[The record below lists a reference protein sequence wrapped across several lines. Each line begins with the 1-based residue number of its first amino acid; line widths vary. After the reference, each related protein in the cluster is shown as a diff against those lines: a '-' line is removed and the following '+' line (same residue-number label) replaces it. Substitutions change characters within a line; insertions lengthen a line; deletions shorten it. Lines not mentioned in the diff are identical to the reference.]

1 MATNRTK
8 TTKVIA
14 LALGLATMALA
25 AVTAQEETRN
35 RIFFQLSE
43 GETISTMEI
52 IMPDGTRFSIRDF
65 HPERYEGLYSA
76 ILDDRIV
83 GFNYVT
89 IRAQMNNRWVRTRN
103 RVEIDSAQGTPRVD
117 MRAMPGGN
125 VGQEIVREVRHAG
138 VGIGGYALA
147 GHVGKL
153 GYGYL
158 KSKFL
163 EQYAKL
169 AAYVQK
175 QYASI
180 AAKVQQAGAYIANK
194 SPKLYKAITV
204 ACKGIKAVAL
214 KVLAIPKAGPII
226 AVGVLVAPHVIRV
239 IRILVRARSDGELQI
254 VGVSYSE

>member
-1 MATNRTK
+1 MINRTK
-8 TTKVIA
+8 TTKAIA

-65 HPERYEGLYSA
+65 RPERYEGLYSA

-125 VGQEIVREVRHAG
+125 VGQEIVREASHAG
-138 VGIGGYALA
+138 VGISYALA
-147 GHVGKL
+147 GHVIRK

-158 KSKFL
+158 QRKFPK
-163 EQYAKL
+163 QYAKL
-169 AAYVQK
+169 AAYVKK
-175 QYASI
+175 QSASLAVI
-180 AAKVQQAGAYIANK
+180 TQQAGAYIANA

-204 ACKGIKAVAL
+204 ACKGIKSAAL
-214 KVLAIPKAGPII
+214 KVLAVVPKVGPII
-226 AVGVLVAPHVIRV
+226 VAGAFAIRL

-254 VGVSYSE
+254 VGVSYSK